1 MRSGNCPLALFLAKV
16 RANCVDKRVWLACTV
31 YLPLSLSLYLPLSL
45 AFSHYL
51 CMCLCAHMDLSVL
64 AIQNGMHFTKNC
76 AFPVKMTTT
85 TRLLTT
91 PAACLCAPRSL
102 PLAISLSG
110 AACLCSF
117 SSAAPPQLPPLSL
130 CRSLLTLFCLLARW
144 YPLRLWGFS
153 S

>member
-1 MRSGNCPLALFLAKV
+1 MGGMRSGNCPLALFLAKV

-31 YLPLSLSLYLPLSL
+31 YLPLSLFLPL
-45 AFSHYL
+45 SHYL

-91 PAACLCAPRSL
+91 PAACLCASRSL
-102 PLAISLSG
+102 PLTISLSG
-110 AACLCSF
+110 PAS
-117 SSAAPPQLPPLSL
+117 LPPLSL
-130 CRSLLTLFCLLARW
+130 LLPLSSFPLYCSPLSLSPA
-144 YPLRLWGFS
+144 PS
-153 S
+153 